1 MKDINAQSPLKDKL
15 LSLYTSSKSELYANG
30 FMSEHRSEAIEFF
43 KTNGFPSRF
52 EEKWRSTDL
61 TNSISK
67 NYELSLTPPG
77 PDVDIEKLFTCEIH
91 DFDTDILSLLNGW
104 VVDGASKLKKLENG
118 CIIGSMKEA
127 MKEYPEY
134 FETYFGKSEEIK
146 EHSMS
151 ALNTALAIDGI
162 FIYVPDNVV
171 LDKALQMVSILNHKS
186 ELFVQNRNLVIL
198 GKNSQLSLVQCDDTT
213 NHLASFN
220 NSVTEIFVGDGAH
233 LDHYKM
239 QNLNNDSTLI
249 NATYIQQGANS
260 NVSTNSIS
268 LNGGV
273 IRNNT
278 YVRLAGQG
286 SHADILGIYLMD
298 RKQHVDNQVYVDH
311 QVPNC
316 TSNEMF
322 KGILDEEA
330 SGVFNGH
337 IMVRQDAQQTNAF
350 QNNKNILLTDTASI
364 DTKPFLEIY
373 ADDVKCS
380 HGATVGQLDEEAMF
394 YLRQR
399 GITEDN
405 ARMLLMYAFI
415 AEVSNNIKIEPLRDR
430 IDDMIKKRLRGEL
443 SICDTCVLHCGK
455 PEMDIEFDIDLSK
468 I

>member
-1 MKDINAQSPLKDKL
+1 MKDNNTQTMLKDRL
-15 LSLYTSSKSELYANG
+15 LRLYKDNQSALFADNVISDQRAK
-30 FMSEHRSEAIEFF
+30 AITF
-43 KTNGFPSRF
+43 F
-52 EEKWRSTDL
+52 EEKGFPNKFEESWRGTDL
-61 TNSISK
+61 TTSISK
-67 NYELSLTPPG
+67 EYELSLDPPG

-104 VVDGASKLKKLENG
+104 VVDGASKLKVLDNG
-118 CIIGSMKEA
+118 CIIGSLNDA
-127 MKEYPEY
+127 MKSYPQYFKEYY
-134 FETYFGKSEEIK
+134 GSSEDIE
-146 EHSMS
+146 EHSLS
-151 ALNTALAIDGI
+151 ALNTAFAIDGI

-171 LDKALQMVSILNHKS
+171 VEKALQMVSILNHKS
-186 ELFVQNRNLVIL
+186 ELFVQNRNLIIL
-198 GKNSQLSLVQCDDTT
+198 GKNSKLSLVQCDDTT

-220 NSVTEIFVGDGAH
+220 NSVTEIFVGDGGK

-239 QNLNNDSTLI
+239 QNLNNDSTLV
-249 NATYIQQGANS
+249 NATYIKQGANS
-260 NVSTNSIS
+260 NVSTNAIS
-268 LNGGV
+268 LNGGL

-278 YVRLAGQG
+278 FVRLAGQG

-298 RKQHVDNQVYVDH
+298 RKQHVDNQVFVDH

-330 SGVFNGH
+330 SGVFKGH
-337 IMVRQDAQQTNAF
+337 ILVRQDAQNTNAF

-364 DTKPFLEIY
+364 DSKPFLEIY

-380 HGATVGQLDEEAMF
+380 HGATVGQLDEDAMF

-399 GITEDN
+399 GITESN
-405 ARMLLMYAFI
+405 ARMLLMYAFA
-415 AEVSNNIKIEPLRDR
+415 AEVSNKITIDALRDR